1 VSHPSH
7 SRRASLT
14 AAFVGSVQEPGKYH
28 DGNGTGLF
36 LLVKPN
42 GSRSWVQR
50 LTIRGKR
57 REIGLGGSPL
67 IRLAEARDVA
77 LNNKRL
83 AARGGDPLAEK
94 RKAKAVLTF
103 EEAARKAH
111 KELSPTWKN
120 PKDRAAFLKTLETY
134 IFPRFGRVPLPD
146 VTSQDVRR
154 AILAARELAP
164 EVARKLTYRIS
175 AVFKWGIAE
184 NTCVMNPATAQSL
197 ALPRLE
203 KTVTHRKALP
213 YSEVSGCLE
222 AVRASGAGDATKLAL
237 ELLVLTAC
245 RSGEVRLADWSEINL
260 GKAEWTIPVR
270 RMKSKREHR
279 IPLSGRAVE
288 VLEMAKALTD
298 GTGLVFPGT
307 VAGKS
312 LSDMTLSKLV
322 KELGFDVDVHGF
334 RTSFK
339 MWAQERT
346 SAPREVSEAA
356 LAHVIQ
362 NKAEA
367 AYARSDLFEKRRKLM
382 DAWCTYLAK
391 SGSNIVR
398 IAQ

>member
-1 VSHPSH
+1 M
-7 SRRASLT
+7 
-14 AAFVGSVQEPGKYH
+14 
-28 DGNGTGLF
+28 F

-203 KTVTHRKALP
+203 KAVTHRKALP